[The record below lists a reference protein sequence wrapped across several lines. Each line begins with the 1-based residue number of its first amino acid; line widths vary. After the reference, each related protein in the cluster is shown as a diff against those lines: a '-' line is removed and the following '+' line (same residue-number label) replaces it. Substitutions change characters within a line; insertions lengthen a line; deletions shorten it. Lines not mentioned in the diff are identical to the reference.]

1 MVSPFLY
8 RSAALSPTRVT
19 VLIVD
24 DELAAA
30 TALARVIAR
39 AGGRAFVADNFAAG
53 RLALETAY
61 PDVLLVDVRL
71 GDRNGLQL
79 MAMAPP
85 HIAKLAM
92 TGHDDPVIE
101 QDARQ
106 FGAAYLIKPVLPETL
121 HAVIERQ

>member
-1 MVSPFLY
+1 
-8 RSAALSPTRVT
+8 VT

-24 DELAAA
+24 DEVAAA

-39 AGGRAFVADNFAAG
+39 AGGRAFVANSFATG
-53 RLALETAY
+53 RVALETAY

-79 MAMAPP
+79 MAMAAP
-85 HIAKLAM
+85 HVAKVAM

-101 QDARQ
+101 QDARH

-121 HAVIERQ
+121 HATIEQQLNALIQIQNQNQNA